1 MCFFGGLITLSVFLH
16 QMNYDLKEEKEE
28 TVISLVSV
36 HKYPMR
42 KIFQKIDLCVTLIKM
57 KEFTIS

>member
-42 KIFQKIDLCVTLIKM
+42 KIFQKICLH
-57 KEFTIS
+57 